1 MSNQNQNIL
10 IDETV
15 DLINNLS
22 NEKNKE
28 IFSNNL
34 SKAKENIKIIDN
46 VLEKKSEL
54 IEELPIDKLFEMLQ
68 EYNDYIESDLSID
81 VENFKKI
88 RDIVEL
94 IEKKLDNKIN
104 IVEYK

>member
-1 MSNQNQNIL
+1 MSNQKQNIL

-28 IFSNNL
+28 IFANNV

-68 EYNDYIESDLSID
+68 EYNEYIESDLSID

>member
-1 MSNQNQNIL
+1 MSSQNKNIF

-28 IFSNNL
+28 TFSNNV
-34 SKAKENIKIIDN
+34 SKAKENIKIIDS
-46 VLEKKSEL
+46 VLDKKSEL

-68 EYNDYIESDLSID
+68 EYNEYIESDLSID

-104 IVEYK
+104 VVEYK

>member
-28 IFSNNL
+28 IFSNNV
-34 SKAKENIKIIDN
+34 SKAKENIKIIDS
-46 VLEKKSEL
+46 VLDKKSEL

-68 EYNDYIESDLSID
+68 EYNEYIESDLSID

-104 IVEYK
+104 VVEYK